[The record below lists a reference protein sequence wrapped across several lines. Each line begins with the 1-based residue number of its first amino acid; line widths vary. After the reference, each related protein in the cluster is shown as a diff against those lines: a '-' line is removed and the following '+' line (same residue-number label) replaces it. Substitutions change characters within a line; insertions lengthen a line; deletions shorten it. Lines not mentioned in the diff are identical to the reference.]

1 MTAYLWLKA
10 FHAAAVL
17 AWVGGLVLLGV
28 ATVAVRFGAGAVV
41 LPHEKG
47 LVHAILR
54 WDRRVTVPAMGV
66 AWALGMV
73 LVSRGGWF
81 GAHWLTAK
89 LLVVIGLS
97 GLHGMLAASLRR
109 RIERPGEPAPGW
121 IRFAPAVALGGAAVV
136 ALLVIVKP

>member
-1 MTAYLWLKA
+1 MTAYLWIKA

-28 ATVAVRFGAGAVV
+28 ATASVRFGAGAVV

-54 WDRRVTVPAMGV
+54 WDRRVTVPAMAA
-66 AWALGMV
+66 AWAVGMV

-81 GAHWLTAK
+81 GAPWLTVK
-89 LLVVIGLS
+89 LLVVVGLS
-97 GLHGMLAASLRR
+97 GLHGVLAASLRR
-109 RIERPGEPAPGW
+109 RVDAPGEPSPGW
-121 IRFAPAVALGGAAVV
+121 LRFAPVLALAGAGLVAG
-136 ALLVIVKP
+136 LVIVKP

>member
-1 MTAYLWLKA
+1 MTAYLWFKA

-28 ATVAVRFGAGAVV
+28 ATGAVRFGAGAVV

-47 LVHAILR
+47 MVHAILR
-54 WDRRVTVPAMGV
+54 WDRRVTVPAMGL

-73 LVSRGGWF
+73 LVSRGGWL

-89 LLVVIGLS
+89 LLVVVGMS
-97 GLHGMLAASLRR
+97 GLHGVLAAALRR
-109 RIERPGEPAPGW
+109 RVDVPGEPAPAW
-121 IRFAPAVALGGAAVV
+121 LRFTPALAIGGAGVV

>member
-10 FHAAAVL
+10 FHAAMVL

-28 ATVAVRFGAGAVV
+28 ATVSVRLGAGAVV

-54 WDRRVTVPAMGV
+54 WDRRVTVPAMFL
-66 AWALGMV
+66 AWALGLA

-81 GAHWLTAK
+81 GAPWLSAK
-89 LLVVIGLS
+89 LLLVVGLS
-97 GLHGMLAASLRR
+97 GLHGVLAASLRR
-109 RIERPGEPAPGW
+109 RVDQPGEALPRW
-121 IRFAPAVALGGAAVV
+121 LRFAPLLAVAGPGLVAV
-136 ALLVIVKP
+136 LVIVKP